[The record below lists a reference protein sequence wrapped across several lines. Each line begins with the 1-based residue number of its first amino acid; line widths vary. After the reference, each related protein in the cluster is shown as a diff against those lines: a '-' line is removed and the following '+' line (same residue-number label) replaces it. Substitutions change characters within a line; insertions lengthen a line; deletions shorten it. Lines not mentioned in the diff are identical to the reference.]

1 MFCKCLLEFLKFDYI
16 TLEVQFII
24 QHYYYSTL
32 LNAPLFLPRVN
43 KDTKEPD
50 VDLDEI
56 LIQSV
61 PDSLNKITALL
72 HQKDLSMFV
81 ADTVVDMRDVME
93 FSPGSE
99 NEVLECLEGTLTEEE
114 LLFLEEETKLAK
126 MELQNLRF
134 GLWNSGLY
142 FYISFS
148 FLPLTEDSA

>member
-1 MFCKCLLEFLKFDYI
+1 MLFCTLK
-16 TLEVQFII
+16 LQFFI
-24 QHYYYSTL
+24 
-32 LNAPLFLPRVN
+32 PRVN

-56 LIQSV
+56 LIQSI

-72 HQKDLSMFV
+72 HQKDLSTYV

-99 NEVLECLEGTLTEEE
+99 NEMLECLEETLTEEE

-134 GLWNSGLY
+134 ELFHFDLVMS
-142 FYISFS
+142 
-148 FLPLTEDSA
+148 LPLTFRSHC